1 MKPSFG
7 GILPPSKRPDPP
19 HLTNSSQFPFL
30 LSIGQIHD
38 NSLPCA
44 QYLKFR
50 PQFFKLRHL
59 KSLPV
64 FNCIISPSHGPI
76 SIQSAN
82 WDSFSFSSTIESIE
96 FRANPGLTGQIPT
109 SVGNLKKLQSLVLI
123 DNGLSGG
130 LPVSIGKLTQLKR
143 LVLSGNLLKGK
154 IPESYGDLSEL
165 LILDLSRKSLSGSLP
180 LISNSNSN
188 FPYYII
194 SAM

>member
-1 MKPSFG
+1 MITHFPVLNISN
-7 GILPPSKRPDPP
+7 LDP
-19 HLTNSSQFPFL
+19 NFL
-30 LSIGQIHD
+30 
-38 NSLPCA
+38 N
-44 QYLKFR
+44 
-50 PQFFKLRHL
+50 
-59 KSLPV
+59 

-130 LPVSIGKLTQLKR
+130 LPVRIGKLTQLKW

-180 LISNSNSN
+180 LINNSNSNSN
-188 FPYYII
+188 FPYYI
-194 SAM
+194 SNVSYSLNS